1 MTNVTSN
8 PRRRGAPRTL
18 FFAAC
23 GLFILCMPG
32 VAAARPYTVVSCDSA
47 GLFGYSSAA
56 WTPFGNAGSA
66 YEACPTGGGS
76 TAGVSNRLIGGT
88 YSGFSHS
95 GHVFAAPPGTTI
107 TQVRWSGRA
116 GSRQLPLG
124 RLHPSATQRSP
135 DVRAA
140 GRPILRRDRLRQPRM
155 ANALRRTRGHHPG
168 RPAGDLRRRPMP
180 ARGNDPRSRNGSHR
194 RRPDPTVDR
203 VGRTVGERAV
213 GERARWRSRHVVVTA
228 TTTPG
233 SQTSRRTS
241 VGRQSNAESYPCNCR
256 RRSHARTVATT
267 VVVPSS
273 ATYPT
278 VSIP

>member
-66 YEACPTGGGS
+66 YEACPTSGGS
-76 TAGVSNRLIGGT
+76 TAGVSNRLIGMTVRRVQPLRPRLRGST
-88 YSGFSHS
+88 GNHDHS
-95 GHVFAAPPGTTI
+95 GALVGT
-107 TQVRWSGRA
+107 S

-124 RLHPSATQRSP
+124 RLPPSATQRSP

-140 GRPILRRDRLRQPRM
+140 GRPILRRDQLRQPRM
-155 ANALRRTRGHHPG
+155 ANAIRRTRGHHPG

-180 ARGNDPRSRNGSHR
+180 ARGNDPRSRNGSHS

-203 VGRTVGERAV
+203 VGRAV
-213 GERARWRSRHVVVTA
+213 GERGMGERAGWRSRHV
-228 TTTPG
+228 G
-233 SQTSRRTS
+233 CDRD
-241 VGRQSNAESYPCNCR
+241 
-256 RRSHARTVATT
+256 
-267 VVVPSS
+267 
-273 ATYPT
+273 
-278 VSIP
+278 